1 MDARAQLIARLRADL
16 TAADFTVAHLA
27 TLWGEDAA
35 AALIRGHRVPAR
47 RALDRL
53 GESDP
58 AGTLARVFVL
68 GMPVAAA
75 DLDRALPTLR
85 ADGALELELVLGVEQ
100 PQVLGVEQ
108 PPRSAASSRPH
119 PRTIPSEFRP
129 LVDLCPYSFT
139 DSWGAVDW
147 WIASDLGELALG
159 APLHED
165 HVLGVGGAS
174 LTLSRLQLERSANVT
189 LDLGTGCGIQAM
201 HASRH
206 SGRVVA
212 TDISARALGYARFN
226 ALLNGI
232 GNIDF
237 RLGSLFE
244 PVDGERFDRIVSN
257 PPFVITPRVAGVP
270 TYEYRDG
277 GLVGDELVAAVI
289 HGCGAHLEPGGI
301 AQLLGNWE
309 YRGSQDAFERVT
321 EWLDDAD
328 LDAWIIERE
337 VQDDALY
344 AQTWIRDGGTRAGVS
359 FDELE
364 DAWLDDFESRDVTQ
378 VGFGYMLLRNPVPEL
393 VEAAPSTGS
402 GTVSSRWRRL
412 ERLDGPVAPGLSAHI
427 DATVSSHDWQAA
439 LDDDALARTMLTVAP
454 DVTEERHYWPGDEN
468 PAVMNLRQGGGFART
483 YPLGTALAAVVG
495 ACDGELSVG
504 AICAA
509 VAHLLEVD
517 EAELLAE
524 VLPDIRE
531 LITVGILRQ

>member
-1 MDARAQLIARLRADL
+1 MDARAQLIGRLRADL
-16 TAADFTVAHLA
+16 TEANFTVAHLA
-27 TLWGEDAA
+27 TLFGEDAA
-35 AALIRGHRVPAR
+35 AALTRGHRVPAR

-58 AGTLARVFVL
+58 AGILARVFVL
-68 GMPVAAA
+68 GMPVTAAE
-75 DLDRALPTLR
+75 LDRALPTLR
-85 ADGALELELVLGVEQ
+85 SDGAVELSLVQGVEQ
-100 PQVLGVEQ
+100 A
-108 PPRSAASSRPH
+108 PRSAASSRPGERLT
-119 PRTIPSEFRP
+119 PA
-129 LVDLCPYSFT
+129 VDLRPYCFT
-139 DSWGAVDW
+139 DSWGEANW

-159 APLHED
+159 TPLHED

-174 LTLSRLQLERSANVT
+174 LTLSRLQLERSANAT

-212 TDISARALGYARFN
+212 TDISARALEYARFN
-226 ALLNGI
+226 ATLNEI

-237 RLGSLFE
+237 RLGNLFE
-244 PVDGERFDRIVSN
+244 PVAGERFDRIVSN

-277 GLVGDELVAAVI
+277 GLVGDELVAEVI
-289 HGCGAHLEPGGI
+289 RGCGTHLEAGGI

-309 YRGSQDAFERVT
+309 YRGDRDAFERVA
-321 EWLDDAD
+321 EWLDDAG

-364 DAWLDDFESRDVTQ
+364 DAWLDDFESRGVTR
-378 VGFGYMLLRNPVPEL
+378 VGFGYVLLRSPTVPERPAVPEL
-393 VEAAPSTGS
+393 VEG
-402 GTVSSRWRRL
+402 RWRRL
-412 ERLDGPVAPGLSAHI
+412 ERIDGPVAPGLSAHI
-427 DATVSSHDWQAA
+427 DATITAHDWQAA
-439 LDDDALARTMLTVAP
+439 FDDDALARTMLTVAP

-509 VAHLLEVD
+509 VAQLLGVD
-517 EAELLAE
+517 FDELLAE

-531 LITVGILRQ
+531 FVTVGILRP

>member
-35 AALIRGHRVPAR
+35 AALTRGHRVPAR

-53 GESDP
+53 GDSDP
-58 AGTLARVFVL
+58 AGILARLFVL
-68 GMPVAAA
+68 GTAVAAA

-85 ADGALELELVLGVEQ
+85 ADGAVELALI
-100 PQVLGVEQ
+100 
-108 PPRSAASSRPH
+108 SSGGQ
-119 PRTIPSEFRP
+119 P
-129 LVDLCPYSFT
+129 LVDLRPYSFT

-159 APLHED
+159 TPLHED

-174 LTLSRLQLERSANVT
+174 LTLSRLQLERSATVT

-212 TDISARALGYARFN
+212 TDISARALEYARFN
-226 ALLNGI
+226 ADLNGI

-237 RLGSLFE
+237 RLGNLFE
-244 PVDGERFDRIVSN
+244 PVAGERFDRIVSN

-277 GLVGDELVAAVI
+277 GLVGDELVAEVI
-289 HGCGAHLEPGGI
+289 RGCGRHLEPGGI

-309 YRGSQDAFERVT
+309 YRGELDAFERVT
-321 EWLDDAD
+321 EWLDGAG

-364 DAWLDDFESRDVTQ
+364 DAWLDDFESRGVTR
-378 VGFGYMLLRNPVPEL
+378 VGFGYVLLRRPIAVPEPGSTEL
-393 VEAAPSTGS
+393 RRSVEG
-402 GTVSSRWRRL
+402 RWRRL
-412 ERLDGPVAPGLSAHI
+412 ERLDGPVAPGLGQHI
-427 DATVSSHDWQAA
+427 EATVTAHDWQAA
-439 LDDDALARTMLTVAP
+439 LDDDALARAPLTVAP

-483 YPLGTALAAVVG
+483 YPLGTALAAIVG
-495 ACDGELSVG
+495 ACDGELSIG

-509 VAHLLEVD
+509 VAQLLEVD
-517 EAELLAE
+517 SGELLAE

-531 LITVGILRQ
+531 FVTVGILRP